1 MMTRPGRKEHLI
13 PVILDDVGAEG
24 AVGIP
29 ATIGRIDLR
38 DVWTDVQKS
47 TVVTK
52 DTINALR
59 NRCVLPMLEKLDAA
73 SDAV

>member
-1 MMTRPGRKEHLI
+1 MTRRGRKGHII
-13 PVILDDVGAEG
+13 PVLLDDSGAEG

-38 DVWTDVQKS
+38 DVWTDVKKS
-47 TVVTK
+47 GAVTK

-59 NRCVLPMLEKLDAA
+59 NRCVLPALEKRGAE
-73 SDAV
+73 SGTI